1 MNPSLTL
8 EGWTW
13 KRAASLVAGTGMVL
27 ASYMTIRHFFAANY
41 PESIWQGSF
50 CDISA
55 FFNCDS
61 SAYSSI
67 AEIGGVP
74 IGVFGAIVGGLVVLG
89 ALLPSA
95 PLERTNKSIAL
106 INGVG
111 VVTLA
116 LYSVF
121 VLGSLCLLC
130 TGFYVASLLSLFL
143 FWRYGID
150 RDAGGF
156 VARWLRPSTA
166 VLLVLALFT
175 VTQAWAAARYHEAKR
190 DAQSGGVAARVVK
203 QYFAL
208 PEVAWPSEISEYRTA
223 SATDDFED
231 APIRIVEFGDPLC
244 SDCQYLHEQML
255 LLKDEFAGQMNVAFQ
270 FFPLEASCN
279 DVVEKDKHPGACE
292 LSYILAHDPAAFP
305 TMIDEVFA
313 DFEDAKTPEWRA
325 ELARRYG
332 VDSAASDSATI
343 ETVSRHIATGA
354 EYEKTSDEYAHGIR
368 STPTMIIN
376 NRMVI
381 GTFPYEQLRAIFQAL
396 VAEAAGDTRFMESWV
411 E

>member
-166 VLLVLALFT
+166 VLLVLSLFT
-175 VTQAWAAARYHEAKR
+175 VTQAWAAVRYHEAKR

-208 PEVAWPSEISEYRTA
+208 PEVAWPSE
-223 SATDDFED
+223 
-231 APIRIVEFGDPLC
+231 
-244 SDCQYLHEQML
+244 
-255 LLKDEFAGQMNVAFQ
+255 
-270 FFPLEASCN
+270 
-279 DVVEKDKHPGACE
+279 
-292 LSYILAHDPAAFP
+292 
-305 TMIDEVFA
+305 
-313 DFEDAKTPEWRA
+313 
-325 ELARRYG
+325 
-332 VDSAASDSATI
+332 
-343 ETVSRHIATGA
+343 
-354 EYEKTSDEYAHGIR
+354 
-368 STPTMIIN
+368 
-376 NRMVI
+376 
-381 GTFPYEQLRAIFQAL
+381 
-396 VAEAAGDTRFMESWV
+396 
-411 E
+411 